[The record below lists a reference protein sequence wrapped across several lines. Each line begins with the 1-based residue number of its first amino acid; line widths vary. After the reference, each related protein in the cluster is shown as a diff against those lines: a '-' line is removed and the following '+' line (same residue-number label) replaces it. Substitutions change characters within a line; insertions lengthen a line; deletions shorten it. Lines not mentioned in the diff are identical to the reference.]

1 MTAGLTNMVETTGMI
16 DTKLSILLTII
27 GTIIL
32 VVSLIALF
40 IPVFRHCIKNK
51 PLKVSEG
58 VQTAYFIVICVFIMI
73 GLGIFIV
80 GGNMTK
86 LPVTIRTYDVINQN
100 EVKIGT
106 ITATYDRKTEK
117 LIDID
122 ANWLGGKENSND
134 VKEMKSFFENIQK

>member
-1 MTAGLTNMVETTGMI
+1 MTSGLTNMVETSGMI

-27 GTIIL
+27 GAIIL
-32 VVSLIALF
+32 AISLIALF
-40 IPVFRHCIKNK
+40 VPVFRHCIKNK

-58 VQTAYFIVICVFIMI
+58 VQTAYFIVVCVFIMI
-73 GLGIFIV
+73 SLGIFIV

-86 LPVTIRTYDVINQN
+86 LPVTIRTYDVIDQH

-106 ITATYDRKTEK
+106 IKATYDRETEK

-122 ANWLGGKENSND
+122 ADG
-134 VKEMKSFFENIQK
+134 

>member
-1 MTAGLTNMVETTGMI
+1 MTTGLTNMVETTSMI

-27 GTIIL
+27 GVVIL
-32 VVSLIALF
+32 VISLIALF
-40 IPVFRHCIKNK
+40 VPVFRHCIKNK

-58 VQTAYFIVICVFIMI
+58 IQTAYFIVICVFIII

-80 GGNMTK
+80 GGNITK
-86 LPVTIRTYDVINQN
+86 LPVTIRTYDVIDQH

-106 ITATYDRKTEK
+106 IKATYDRETEK

-122 ANWLGGKENSND
+122 ANWLGGKENGNN
-134 VKEMKSFFENIQK
+134 VKEMKSFFENSQK

>member
-1 MTAGLTNMVETTGMI
+1 MTSGLTNMVESSGMI

-27 GTIIL
+27 GAIIL

-40 IPVFRHCIKNK
+40 IPVFRHGIKNK

-58 VQTAYFIVICVFIMI
+58 VQTTYFIVICVFIMI
-73 GLGIFIV
+73 GLGIFII

-86 LPVTIRTYDVINQN
+86 LPVTIRTYDVIDQH

-106 ITATYDRKTEK
+106 ITATYDKETEK

-122 ANWLGGKENSND
+122 ANWLGGKENGND
-134 VKEMKSFFENIQK
+134 VKEMKNFFENSQK

>member
-1 MTAGLTNMVETTGMI
+1 MTTGLTNMVETTGMI

-27 GTIIL
+27 GVVIL
-32 VVSLIALF
+32 VISLIALF
-40 IPVFRHCIKNK
+40 VPVFRHCIKNK

-58 VQTAYFIVICVFIMI
+58 IQTAYFIVICVFIII

-80 GGNMTK
+80 GGNITK
-86 LPVTIRTYDVINQN
+86 LPVTIRTYDVIDQH

-106 ITATYDRKTEK
+106 IKATYDRETEK

-122 ANWLGGKENSND
+122 ANWLGGKENGND
-134 VKEMKSFFENIQK
+134 VKEMKSFFENSQK